1 MQNPT
6 LPNNVIDW
14 TKTLK
19 AFGFTPL
26 GVLGIVI
33 LSLLPLF
40 PPFNQEYLIRWL
52 IMACI
57 MGASAMIFDFSGGF
71 IFVINFGF
79 MAFFGLGSYTSAL
92 LAIHYG
98 FSPWITIFLG
108 VLPPAFL
115 GFLVGI
121 LSLELRGMMILCFTW
136 FIGLALMGLATKMV
150 FLTRGAMGLTCPALY
165 QTSNNIVYFYTIL
178 AMLLITY
185 VVLNLVIRSPFGL
198 AFKAIGQN
206 MEAARTSGI
215 NPLKYRVW
223 NFTISCAFAGWIG
236 SFYAHYY
243 QVLTPDLLST
253 AKTVEVLVVAYIGG
267 RSSLWG
273 GAVAAI
279 PFMVGMELIR
289 SSLSSLPGLNFILY
303 GIFLILIMLYY
314 PGGAAQLYKL
324 YVQNSEIGFIRWLT
338 GQENLKQQLKIET
351 SVSTE
356 TFKAGM

>member
-1 MQNPT
+1 
-6 LPNNVIDW
+6 
-14 TKTLK
+14 
-19 AFGFTPL
+19 
-26 GVLGIVI
+26 
-33 LSLLPLF
+33 
-40 PPFNQEYLIRWL
+40 
-52 IMACI
+52 
-57 MGASAMIFDFSGGF
+57 
-71 IFVINFGF
+71 
-79 MAFFGLGSYTSAL
+79 
-92 LAIHYG
+92 
-98 FSPWITIFLG
+98 
-108 VLPPAFL
+108 
-115 GFLVGI
+115 
-121 LSLELRGMMILCFTW
+121 
-136 FIGLALMGLATKMV
+136 
-150 FLTRGAMGLTCPALY
+150 
-165 QTSNNIVYFYTIL
+165 
-178 AMLLITY
+178 MLLITY
-185 VVLNLVIRSPFGL
+185 VVLNFVVRSPFGL

-243 QVLTPDLLST
+243 QVITPDLLST

-356 TFKAGM
+356 SFKAGM